1 MSFSS
6 VWSIL
11 TDFLWAFRILWPLFV
26 IAAVILLFR
35 IFFEVLLPT
44 EFHRW
49 QTKRRFRK
57 GEAWR
62 SDRSLLHWLQSMK
75 PAEFEDYT
83 ADLFRRMG
91 YRAEAVGGTSDG
103 GIDVIATKDGVKHYI
118 QCKKYIT
125 SEVGVG
131 AMRDFYGA
139 LADHLIDGKG
149 YFITTNRFTHEAE
162 QFASDKPI
170 ELVDGFRL
178 IKYIRASGAPAG
190 PQDSQVAASICPLC
204 GSNLVKRHGK
214 FGEFYGCSSF
224 PKCKFTKG
232 R

>member
-1 MSFSS
+1 
-6 VWSIL
+6 
-11 TDFLWAFRILWPLFV
+11 
-26 IAAVILLFR
+26 
-35 IFFEVLLPT
+35 
-44 EFHRW
+44 
-49 QTKRRFRK
+49 
-57 GEAWR
+57 
-62 SDRSLLHWLQSMK
+62 MK